1 MLFYF
6 DTIFFLVGAPLVR
19 SFCYRLFSTRC
30 VLFSERTIYGTR
42 TTKKKYETQK
52 LKKNENYER
61 MNEMQTRDDRNEMN
75 EPTK

>member
-6 DTIFFLVGAPLVR
+6 DTIFFFGWCTTR
-19 SFCYRLFSTRC
+19 SF
-30 VLFSERTIYGTR
+30 VLLSSVLNSLCIIFRKNNLWNKNNE
-42 TTKKKYETQK
+42 KKYETQK
-52 LKKNENYER
+52 LRKNENYER

>member
-1 MLFYF
+1 MHHSF
-6 DTIFFLVGAPLVR
+6 VR
-19 SFCYRLFSTRC
+19 SVIVCSQLAVYYFQKEQFMEQEQR
-30 VLFSERTIYGTR
+30 
-42 TTKKKYETQK
+42 KNKYETQK